1 MGRARGLSWEGGPAP
16 HASVFLSRL
25 WRSLEAA
32 KARGTPPPPPPVTL
46 LLTQTVF
53 SRNWCCFPPQ
63 SAGGTDGCNPLM
75 TPNLDILDSHRG
87 NFMAIKRK
95 TKVSVGIVRKLS

>member
-32 KARGTPPPPPPVTL
+32 KARGTPPPARPPHHPPPDP
-46 LLTQTVF
+46 VF

-63 SAGGTDGCNPLM
+63 SAGGTDGCSPLM